1 MAGFN
6 ESRPL
11 TELISNLASDITS
24 LFRKEVQLAKAEASE
39 KITEAMTGVV
49 QIVIGA
55 ILALGALG
63 VLLSAAVAALG
74 SLFVAQFGMTPPSAN
89 ALAALIIGIIV
100 AVVAWLIISRGISAL
115 KAGNL
120 KLRRTT
126 NSLQRDAAAV
136 KEKF

>member
-1 MAGFN
+1 MAGSS

-11 TELISNLASDITS
+11 TELISNLAGDITS

-39 KITEAMTGVV
+39 KLSEAMGGVV
-49 QIVIGA
+49 QIAIGG

-63 VLLSAAVAALG
+63 VLLSAAVAALAALLV
-74 SLFVAQFGMTPPSAN
+74 SQGMGPSGAN
-89 ALAALIIGIIV
+89 ALSALIIGIIA
-100 AVVAWLIISRGISAL
+100 AVVAWLFVSRGIAAL

>member
-1 MAGFN
+1 M
-6 ESRPL
+6 
-11 TELISNLASDITS
+11 
-24 LFRKEVQLAKAEASE
+24 
-39 KITEAMTGVV
+39 
-49 QIVIGA
+49 
-55 ILALGALG
+55 
-63 VLLSAAVAALG
+63 AALA

-89 ALAALIIGIIV
+89 ALAALIVGVIV
-100 AVVAWLIISRGISAL
+100 AVIAWLIVSRGLAAL